1 MTIGWKAE
9 RVVLEMAADTDDFF
23 RHGSD
28 QWASKRA
35 GIAGSRD
42 KWESISNEAI
52 KSKDCL
58 ESFSWQMPYSLPRKD
73 CC

>member
-1 MTIGWKAE
+1 MTIAWKVE

-28 QWASKRA
+28 QQAWKRG
-35 GIAGSRD
+35 GIAVSRG
-42 KWESISNEAI
+42 KWESVSDEAI
-52 KSKDCL
+52 KLIGYL